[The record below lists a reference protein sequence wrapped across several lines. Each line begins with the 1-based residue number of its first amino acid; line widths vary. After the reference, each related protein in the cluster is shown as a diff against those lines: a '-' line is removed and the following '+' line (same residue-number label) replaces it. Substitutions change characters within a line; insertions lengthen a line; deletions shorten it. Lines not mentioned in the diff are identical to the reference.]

1 MPRVRLFALTALVL
15 VVLVSFV
22 VVPLYIATVSTRAQE
37 CAWNQTPRDVGIEG
51 YEELTLET
59 RDGIPLSTWVIPG
72 EGGAG
77 NVTVVIMHGYT
88 SCKANP
94 RLLALAKA
102 LWEWGANVVLFD
114 FRAHGD
120 SGSDRT
126 TIGPQES
133 QDAAT
138 VVDYVVDRWPHSRV
152 VLVGF
157 SMGGAVAVVVGA
169 QDGRVGAVVADS
181 PYYRLGDVVP
191 RWIGSR
197 TPLPE
202 WYGRLIAFYGALMSG
217 GDLGFGPGSVNPP
230 VNKPLTIIYG
240 DKDPLITPQEMEEI
254 AGKSPCGKALGFK
267 GLGHV
272 EALEALGPQ
281 KYADIIL
288 ETLNRP
294 CEQPS
299 QDQ

>member
-15 VVLVSFV
+15 AVLVFFV
-22 VVPLYIATVSTRAQE
+22 AVPVYIATVSTRAQE
-37 CAWNQTPRDVGIEG
+37 CTWNQTPREVGIAG
-51 YEELTLET
+51 YEQLTLKT

-72 EGGAG
+72 KGDES

-94 RLLALAKA
+94 SLLALAKA
-102 LWEWGANVVLFD
+102 LWERGANVVLFD

-120 SGSDRT
+120 SGGDRT
-126 TIGPQES
+126 TIGPRETL
-133 QDAAT
+133 DAAT
-138 VVDYVVDRWPHSRV
+138 VVDYVVDRWPHSRI

-169 QDGRVGAVVADS
+169 QDERVGAIVADS
-181 PYYRLGDVVP
+181 PYYQLGDVVP

-197 TPLPE
+197 TPFPE
-202 WYGRLIAFYGALMSG
+202 WYGRLIAIYGALLSG
-217 GDLGFGPGSVNPP
+217 GDLGFGPGGVNPP

-240 DKDPLITPQEMEEI
+240 DQDPLITPHEMEEI
-254 AGKSPCGKALGFK
+254 AGKSPCGETLEFP

-272 EALEALGPQ
+272 EAIQALGPQ
-281 KYADIIL
+281 KYANIIL
-288 ETLNRP
+288 ETVNRTCGHP
-294 CEQPS
+294 RQN
-299 QDQ
+299 Q